1 MALQKRF
8 NDPRKQF
15 VDCYWTVNSGVLSR
29 GRGRILA
36 LAQLVDEP
44 ASTVHAGGSVAI
56 APSRTQL

>member
-15 VDCYWTVNSGVLSR
+15 VDPYWTIISGVLSW
-29 GRGRILA
+29 GGGPMLA

-44 ASTVHAGGSVAI
+44 ASTVHAGGSVAT
-56 APSRTQL
+56 AHSRTQL